1 MLVFN
6 ILYLFFFIGVNE
18 LYTQPNLQKEVLY
31 PYFDCATD
39 SIEFLISNDSLIQ
52 INYYTY
58 KDSMTRANLL
68 KDYNMDSSVLVYSHK
83 FCRVFRETSNSV
95 YFALKKDF
103 FTFQGEEKIFS
114 FAPNDTVR
122 SIGYFYYSDQ
132 LANSPPIEDKLIG
145 TYIGEYVME
154 DTFHVFKEVRYIKFK
169 IIERILF
176 FKKGRWIPSKI
187 DTNIYY
193 VSSSGDAILFKHL
206 SEMTKKMKLNLDNLG
221 RKEE

>member
-1 MLVFN
+1 MLIFN
-6 ILYLFFFIGVNE
+6 ILYLFFFIGINE
-18 LYTQPNLQKEVLY
+18 LYAQPNLQKEVLY
-31 PYFDCATD
+31 PYFDSAID

-52 INYYTY
+52 IDYYSY
-58 KDSMTRANLL
+58 KDSMARANLL
-68 KDYNMDSSVLVYSHK
+68 EWHNMDSSVLVYSHK

-95 YFALKKDF
+95 YFALKKNVDI
-103 FTFQGEEKIFS
+103 FQGEEKIFS
-114 FAPNDTVR
+114 FGPNDTVQ
-122 SIGYFYYSDQ
+122 SIGYFYYSDH
-132 LANSPPIEDKLIG
+132 LAFLPLIKDKLIG

-154 DTFHVFKEVRYIKFK
+154 DTFHIFKEVKNMKSK

-193 VSSSGDAILFKHL
+193 VSSDGNAILFKHL
-206 SEMTKKMKLNLDNLG
+206 SYMTKKMKLTLDNLG